1 MLFSNIRNYFNG
13 DLAHLINQPTTTSVA
28 YPNTLCEDNNY
39 AYSAVEQ
46 FYNQVH
52 TYSWTIGASTH
63 EMGHSFSSP
72 HTRQCLWNGNNT
84 PIDGCGILAGVNGQF
99 TNCQTGPIPQNGG
112 TIMSYCHLNSVGF
125 FYL

>member
-46 FYNQVH
+46 FTTKYILTLGPSVLLPMKWGIH
-52 TYSWTIGASTH
+52 LV
-63 EMGHSFSSP
+63 
-72 HTRQCLWNGNNT
+72 RL
-84 PIDGCGILAGVNGQF
+84 ILANVF
-99 TNCQTGPIPQNGG
+99 G
-112 TIMSYCHLNSVGF
+112 TEIILLLMDVVF
-125 FYL
+125 